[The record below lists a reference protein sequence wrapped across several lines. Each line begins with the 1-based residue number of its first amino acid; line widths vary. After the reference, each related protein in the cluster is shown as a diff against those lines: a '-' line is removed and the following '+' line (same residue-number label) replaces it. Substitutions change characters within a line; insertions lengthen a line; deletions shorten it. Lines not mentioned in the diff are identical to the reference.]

1 MAFFPS
7 RSVALSIGPIAIHW
21 YGIMYLLGFLL
32 GMWLLPRLMR
42 CRGLS
47 LSAEQRD
54 KLVFNVFLGVLLGG
68 RLGYVLFYGGSEYFA
83 QPLKILA
90 VWEGGMSSHGG
101 FIGVTIALL
110 IFAWKERV
118 KLLPLADVLVV
129 PVALGLALG
138 RIGNLINGE
147 LYGTITLLPWGMHFP
162 GVEGL
167 RHPTQIYAALKDVL
181 IAFAC
186 FLHLR
191 RTTGSQRAHGMTA
204 ALFLILYALLRFLVE
219 YVRDQS
225 FVSTYVTSG
234 VRLSEGQLLTIPI
247 FIVGVMLLLFV
258 WSRPPGD
265 AGRHPLPC
273 MEKE

>member
-1 MAFFPS
+1 MELFPS
-7 RSVALSIGPIAIHW
+7 RPVALSIGPVDIHW

-32 GMWLLPRLMR
+32 GMWLLPRLQR
-42 CRGLS
+42 YRGLS

-83 QPLKILA
+83 YPLKILA

-110 IFAWKERV
+110 IFAWRERV

-138 RIGNLINGE
+138 RMGNLINGE
-147 LYGTITLLPWGMHFP
+147 LYGTITLLPWGMHFL

-167 RHPTQIYAALKDVL
+167 RHPTQIYAALKDIL
-181 IAFAC
+181 IALVC
-186 FLHLR
+186 FLHLKH
-191 RTTGSQRAHGMTA
+191 TAGSQRSHGMTA
-204 ALFLILYALLRFLVE
+204 ALFLIFYALLRFLVE

-225 FVSTYVTSG
+225 FVSTYVIGG
-234 VRLSEGQLLTIPI
+234 VRLSEGQLLT
-247 FIVGVMLLLFV
+247 
-258 WSRPPGD
+258 
-265 AGRHPLPC
+265 LPVF
-273 MEKE
+273 